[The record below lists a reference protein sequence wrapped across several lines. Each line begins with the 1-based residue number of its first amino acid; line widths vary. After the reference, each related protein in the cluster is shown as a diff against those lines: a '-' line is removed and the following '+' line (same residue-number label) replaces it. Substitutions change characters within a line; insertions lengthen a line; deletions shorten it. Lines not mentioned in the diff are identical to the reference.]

1 LDHLYAFLENKNN
14 HQKIFSNINAK
25 SRVLVPENI
34 GCDEPKLMSIDDQ
47 ISYFGVTEECDPTE
61 EPPGNP
67 NPPNPNNGN
76 NTVEEFIANLESCN
90 TKNGLFSFVFGTSK
104 KCTSNFNDSRYRIK
118 TKYWN
123 QNYLL
128 GRSIGISTKHQ
139 RKRLGIWWTIS
150 TWEVRLGINQIYFE
164 YNVPNLSL
172 ESVPK
177 EVFYYNNNSYS
188 NTGAYLNNQAL
199 QLPFLTKLAIQVDL
213 TKYGLSS
220 LEVTS
225 QDLFK
230 LAQET
235 LYPMGKKWLKDNYST
250 DLKGMTI
257 FGLHNN
263 KIVYIYVN
271 ESQRKLDAKDISKVF
286 DFQFQIGVKFGLSTS
301 SGFQFQNIN
310 LPNLYSYDNVSIDIY
325 GIGRRNSE
333 WAGSRLRYN

>member
-1 LDHLYAFLENKNN
+1 M
-14 HQKIFSNINAK
+14 
-25 SRVLVPENI
+25 V
-34 GCDEPKLMSIDDQ
+34 
-47 ISYFGVTEECDPTE
+47 
-61 EPPGNP
+61 
-67 NPPNPNNGN
+67 
-76 NTVEEFIANLESCN
+76 
-90 TKNGLFSFVFGTSK
+90 
-104 KCTSNFNDSRYRIK
+104 
-118 TKYWN
+118 
-123 QNYLL
+123 
-128 GRSIGISTKHQ
+128 
-139 RKRLGIWWTIS
+139 
-150 TWEVRLGINQIYFE
+150 
-164 YNVPNLSL
+164 
-172 ESVPK
+172 
-177 EVFYYNNNSYS
+177 NNNSYS

-250 DLKGMTI
+250 DLKVMTI

-310 LPNLYSYDNVSIDIY
+310 LPNLY
-325 GIGRRNSE
+325 
-333 WAGSRLRYN
+333 